1 MICASLDWLQPEG
14 KIICANNVVSYLRDI
29 TDRGLTISIGSDSM
43 LFSKYC
49 VFSTA
54 IAVHSNQL
62 QIANYFY
69 QKEKSFDSK
78 FKQLEVKIL
87 KEVEYSIVIANAI
100 KEKIFNANIEIHV
113 DIGAEKRNATR
124 HLVENSRGWIISSG
138 YIFKM
143 KPESWAA
150 SIADWHT
157 K

>member
-43 LFSKYC
+43 
-49 VFSTA
+49 
-54 IAVHSNQL
+54 